1 MTDIRAALRLHG
13 GSEAKCCKRTIL
25 TTFHL
30 IQMQQRGNVL
40 RFLHDKQIDARKTLG
55 RFFFMQNSG
64 GCCRKSEAVDLL
76 PSWLSW

>member
-40 RFLHDKQIDARKTLG
+40 RFLHDKQIDARKALG
-55 RFFFMQNSG
+55 RFFLCKIQV
-64 GCCRKSEAVDLL
+64 AVAGNPKLL
-76 PSWLSW
+76 ICFRVG